1 MDLHIFN
8 NVAILSS
15 YIRSYGILAPAI
27 TFVLFTLQAILPVFP
42 YVILT
47 AAAGL
52 LFGFKTGFLLSW
64 SGALTGACIAFGLC
78 RWLGSDWVMARFGSR
93 FDFDLRGMN
102 SRLAFWSIIIARI
115 IPVVPT
121 PLINAAAALGGVG
134 FTVFFFSSAIGK
146 LPTALL
152 YTGLGLSLFKIQDIK
167 LTLTILGVILLLMA
181 AGHYYK
187 QNKKIYRRSN

>member
-8 NVAILSS
+8 NVAALSS
-15 YIRSYGILAPAI
+15 YIRSYGILAPAL
-27 TFVLFTLQAILPVFP
+27 TFVLFTLQAIFPVFP

-52 LFGFKTGFLLSW
+52 LFGFQTGFLLSW

-102 SRLAFWSIIIARI
+102 SRLAFWSIIAARI

-134 FTVFFFSSAIGK
+134 FVVFFFSSAIGK

-167 LTLTILGVILLLMA
+167 LTLTILGIILLLMV
-181 AGHYYK
+181 AGRYY
-187 QNKKIYRRSN
+187 NKAKKSPPLH